1 MKEGQGVA
9 RGETLATRLFNHPA
23 GTHLHFE
30 IRNHATSAWEDG
42 TPGIAQDPLATPN
55 IFPVPSKTRLPKL
68 LQIGLTHKNPGK
80 EVFSKTT
87 SPDFGSGPPY
97 FFAKFIDPEDG
108 RTLGLRAMR
117 LEPEVTLTSAVDTP
131 PM

>member
-1 MKEGQGVA
+1 MLSLITAMAGFQGIGTWRKAPSWVKEGQGVA

-68 LQIGLTHKNPGK
+68 LQIGLTHNNPGK
-80 EVFSKTT
+80 EV
-87 SPDFGSGPPY
+87 
-97 FFAKFIDPEDG
+97 
-108 RTLGLRAMR
+108 
-117 LEPEVTLTSAVDTP
+117 
-131 PM
+131 